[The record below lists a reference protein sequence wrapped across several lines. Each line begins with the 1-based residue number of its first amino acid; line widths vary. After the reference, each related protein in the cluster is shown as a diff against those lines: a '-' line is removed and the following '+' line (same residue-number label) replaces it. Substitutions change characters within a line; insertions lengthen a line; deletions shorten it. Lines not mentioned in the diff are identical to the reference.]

1 MKQDPW
7 ITQCINLP
15 LRSFKGDMN
24 SSLCRLNAHI
34 ARKSL
39 CLIFDNLIASYYI
52 YGILVV
58 KKEKSHMNFKC
69 SIRSSCPISEITIS
83 RVCCL
88 KRQEARVI
96 KKCFSNKRV
105 RASSVLYSA
114 LAHFYTFQPEL

>member
-1 MKQDPW
+1 
-7 ITQCINLP
+7 
-15 LRSFKGDMN
+15 MN

-58 KKEKSHMNFKC
+58 KKEKSHTSFKC
-69 SIRSSCPISEITIS
+69 SIRPSCPISEITIS
-83 RVCCL
+83 HVCCL

-96 KKCFSNKRV
+96 KCFSNQRV

-114 LAHFYTFQPEL
+114 LAHFYTFQAEL